1 MFYPN
6 IKIGAKVRPVCDDA
20 LPDVTT
26 ESVGEVIMLKEV
38 GCDRSDFY
46 ATIRWD
52 NGKESFLNAMFFF
65 KTVAVVSTGHKID
78 EVIA

>member
-20 LPDVTT
+20 LLDVTT
-26 ESVGEVIMLKEV
+26 ESLGEVLILKEV
-38 GCDRSDFY
+38 GRDRSDFY

-52 NGKESFLNAMFFF
+52 NGKESFLNAMFSI
-65 KTVAVVSTGHKID
+65 KTVALVPTGHKID

>member
-1 MFYPN
+1 MFYTN
-6 IKIGAKVRPVCDDA
+6 IKIGAKVRPVCDDT

-26 ESVGEVIMLKEV
+26 ESLGEVVRLKEV
-38 GCDRSDFY
+38 GRDRSDFY

-65 KTVAVVSTGHKID
+65 KTVVVPTGHKID